1 MSNRYWERLL
11 PIIFLSLTLIS
22 FSVKSQ
28 DQSIQRTFKIAALA
42 KSYNEGFQKNTAK
55 QEEKS
60 WINEN
65 YSQRKEERKAMG

>member
-1 MSNRYWERLL
+1 MKVFHSKEEGGGRIKGKGEE
-11 PIIFLSLTLIS
+11 
-22 FSVKSQ
+22 K
-28 DQSIQRTFKIAALA
+28 
-42 KSYNEGFQKNTAK
+42 GFQKNTAK